1 MRLHILGICGTFMG
15 GVAALAR
22 ELGHTVEGSD
32 ANVYPPMSTQLE
44 ALGIDLMSG
53 YAAEHLQPGP
63 DHAQPDLVVVGN
75 AMTRGN
81 PAVEYMLDARLRY
94 ISGPQWL
101 GETVLA
107 ERDVLA
113 VAGTHG
119 KTTTTSLLAHLL
131 ESAGMAPG
139 FLIGGVPGNFGVSA
153 RLGGVGPHGAQSPP
167 SGAVRLLPPQAG
179 DVKVEQP
186 LAAPFVIEADEYDT
200 AFFDKRSKFVHYRP
214 RIAILNNLEYDHA
227 DIFPDVAA
235 IQRQF
240 HHLVRTVPGNGR
252 LIVNAH
258 DERLAEVL
266 AMGCWTP
273 VETFGIGR
281 GDWQAT
287 LVEADGSV
295 FAVHRAGE
303 RIGEVRWSLLGNH
316 SVMNALAALAA
327 AAAAGADPCALLPA
341 FAGFESVK
349 RRMELVGE
357 VNGVRVYDDFAHHPT
372 AIATTLAGLRAKVG
386 QARILVALEPRSNS
400 MRQGAHAEALAPSLA
415 DADAVVFLHRPEL
428 SWDAGRVTAALGG
441 RGTTAPTVDALVAA
455 LRAQARPG
463 DQVIFMSN
471 GGFEA
476 APRRFVESL
485 RQA

>member
-22 ELGHTVEGSD
+22 ELGHAVEGSD

-131 ESAGMAPG
+131 ESAGLAPG
-139 FLIGGVPGNFGVSA
+139 FLVGGVPGNFGVSA
-153 RLGGVGPHGAQSPP
+153 RLGQG
-167 SGAVRLLPPQAG
+167 R
-179 DVKVEQP
+179 
-186 LAAPFVIEADEYDT
+186 PFVIEADEYDT

-273 VETFGIGR
+273 VESFGIGR

-327 AAAAGADPCALLPA
+327 AAAVGADPRALLPA

-357 VNGVRVYDDFAHHPT
+357 VNGVHVYDDFAHHPT

>member
-44 ALGIDLMSG
+44 ALGISLMSG
-53 YAAEHLQPGP
+53 YTAEHLEP
-63 DHAQPDLVVVGN
+63 APDLVVVGN

-81 PAVEYMLDARLRY
+81 PAVEYMLDQRLHY

-101 GETVLA
+101 GETLLA
-107 ERDVLA
+107 DRDVLA

-131 ESAGMAPG
+131 EHASKEQTDLSPG
-139 FLIGGVPGNFGVSA
+139 FLVGGVPGNFGVSA
-153 RLGGVGPHGAQSPP
+153 RLGQG
-167 SGAVRLLPPQAG
+167 
-179 DVKVEQP
+179 K
-186 LAAPFVIEADEYDT
+186 PFVIEADEYDT

-258 DERLAEVL
+258 DQRLIEVL

-273 VETFGIGR
+273 VETFGIGC
-281 GDWQAT
+281 GDWRAT
-287 LVEADGSV
+287 LVEADGSA
-295 FAVHRAGE
+295 FTVHHAGE
-303 RIGEVRWSLLGNH
+303 LVGDVHWPLLGNH

-327 AAAAGADPCALLPA
+327 ATAAGADPRALLPA
-341 FAGFESVK
+341 FATFESVK

-372 AIATTLAGLRAKVG
+372 AIATTLAGLRAKIG
-386 QARILVALEPRSNS
+386 NARILVALEPRSNS

-428 SWDAGRVTAALGG
+428 PWDASHVTAALGG
-441 RGTTAPTVDALVAA
+441 RGSTAPTVDALIAA
-455 LRAQARPG
+455 LRAQAQPG

-476 APRRFVESL
+476 APRRFVERL
-485 RQA
+485 RQD

>member
-1 MRLHILGICGTFMG
+1 MRMHILGICGTFMG

-22 ELGHTVEGSD
+22 ELGQTVEGSD

-44 ALGIDLMSG
+44 ALGIELMRG
-53 YAAEHLQPGP
+53 YTAEHLQPP
-63 DHAQPDLVVVGN
+63 PDLVVVGN

-81 PAVEYMLDARLRY
+81 PAVEYMLDAQLRY

-101 GETVLA
+101 GETLLA
-107 ERDVLA
+107 GREVLA

-131 ESAGMAPG
+131 EQAGLAPG
-139 FLIGGVPGNFGVSA
+139 FLVGGVPGNFGVSA
-153 RLGGVGPHGAQSPP
+153 RLGQG
-167 SGAVRLLPPQAG
+167 
-179 DVKVEQP
+179 K
-186 LAAPFVIEADEYDT
+186 PFVIEADEYDT

-258 DERLAEVL
+258 DRHLAEVL

-273 VETFGIGR
+273 VETFGIGC

-287 LVEADGSV
+287 LIEADGSA
-295 FAVHRAGE
+295 FAVHRSGE
-303 RIGEVRWSLLGNH
+303 LIGEVRWPLLGNH

-327 AAAAGADPCALLPA
+327 ATTAGADPCALLPA
-341 FAGFESVK
+341 FAMFESVK

-386 QARILVALEPRSNS
+386 TARILVALEPRSNS

-428 SWDAGRVTAALGG
+428 PWDAGHVTAALDG
-441 RGTTAPTVDALVAA
+441 RGGTAPSVDALIEA
-455 LRAQARPG
+455 LRAQVRPG

-476 APRRFVESL
+476 APRRFVERL
-485 RQA
+485 RHD

>member
-1 MRLHILGICGTFMG
+1 
-15 GVAALAR
+15 
-22 ELGHTVEGSD
+22 
-32 ANVYPPMSTQLE
+32 
-44 ALGIDLMSG
+44 
-53 YAAEHLQPGP
+53 
-63 DHAQPDLVVVGN
+63 
-75 AMTRGN
+75 
-81 PAVEYMLDARLRY
+81 
-94 ISGPQWL
+94 
-101 GETVLA
+101 
-107 ERDVLA
+107 
-113 VAGTHG
+113 
-119 KTTTTSLLAHLL
+119 
-131 ESAGMAPG
+131 
-139 FLIGGVPGNFGVSA
+139 
-153 RLGGVGPHGAQSPP
+153 
-167 SGAVRLLPPQAG
+167 VRP
-179 DVKVEQP
+179 V
-186 LAAPFVIEADEYDT
+186 AAPFVIEADEYDT

-227 DIFPDVAA
+227 DIFPDVAS

-273 VETFGIGR
+273 VESFGIGR
-281 GDWQAT
+281 GDWQAE
-287 LVEADGSV
+287 LIEADGSAFRV
-295 FAVHRAGE
+295 TRHGE
-303 RIGEVRWSLLGNH
+303 EVGEVRWSLLGHH

-327 AAAAGADPCALLPA
+327 AAAAGAEPRALLPA
-341 FAGFESVK
+341 FTSFESVK

-386 QARILVALEPRSNS
+386 GARILVALEPRSNS
-400 MRQGAHAEALAPSLA
+400 MRQGAHAAALAPSLA
-415 DADAVVFLHRPEL
+415 DADAVVFLQRPEL
-428 SWDAGRVTAALGG
+428 PWDAGRVTAALGG
-441 RGTTAPTVDALVAA
+441 RGATVPTVDALIAA
-455 LRAQARPG
+455 LRTQARPG

>member
-131 ESAGMAPG
+131 ESAGLAPG
-139 FLIGGVPGNFGVSA
+139 FLVGGVPGNFGVSA
-153 RLGGVGPHGAQSPP
+153 RLGQG
-167 SGAVRLLPPQAG
+167 
-179 DVKVEQP
+179 K
-186 LAAPFVIEADEYDT
+186 PFVIEADEYDT

-327 AAAAGADPCALLPA
+327 AAAAGADPRALLPA

>member
-1 MRLHILGICGTFMG
+1 MRMHILGICGTFMG

-44 ALGIDLMSG
+44 ALGIELMSG
-53 YAAEHLQPGP
+53 YAAAHLQPS
-63 DHAQPDLVVVGN
+63 PDLVVVGN

-81 PAVEYMLDARLRY
+81 PAVEYMLDAQLRY

-101 GETVLA
+101 GETLLA
-107 ERDVLA
+107 GREVLA

-131 ESAGMAPG
+131 EQAGLAPG
-139 FLIGGVPGNFGVSA
+139 FLVGGVPGNFGVSA
-153 RLGGVGPHGAQSPP
+153 RLGQG
-167 SGAVRLLPPQAG
+167 
-179 DVKVEQP
+179 K
-186 LAAPFVIEADEYDT
+186 PFVIEADEYDT

-214 RIAILNNLEYDHA
+214 RITILNNLEYDHA

-252 LIVNAH
+252 LIVNAT
-258 DERLAEVL
+258 DARLADVL

-273 VETFGIGR
+273 VETFGIGC

-287 LVEADGSV
+287 LIEADGSV
-295 FAVHRAGE
+295 FAVQHHGE
-303 RIGEVRWSLLGNH
+303 LIGEVRWLLLGNH

-327 AAAAGADPCALLPA
+327 ATAAGADPRALLPA
-341 FAGFESVK
+341 FATFESVK

-386 QARILVALEPRSNS
+386 TARILVALEPRSNS

-415 DADAVVFLHRPEL
+415 DADSVVFLHRPEL
-428 SWDAGRVTAALGG
+428 PWDAGHVTAALGG
-441 RGTTAPTVDALVAA
+441 RGSTAPTVDALIEA
-455 LRAQARPG
+455 LHAQARPG

-476 APRRFVESL
+476 APRRFVERL
-485 RQA
+485 LQA

>member
-22 ELGHTVEGSD
+22 ELGLTVEGSD
-32 ANVYPPMSTQLE
+32 AAVYPPMSTQLE
-44 ALGIDLMSG
+44 ALGIRLMDG
-53 YAAEHLQPGP
+53 YTAEHLQP
-63 DHAQPDLVVVGN
+63 APDLVVVGN

-81 PAVEYMLDARLRY
+81 PAVEHMLDARLRY
-94 ISGPQWL
+94 VSGPQWL

-107 ERDVLA
+107 GREVLA

-119 KTTTTSLLAHLL
+119 KTTTTSLLSHLL
-131 ESAGMAPG
+131 DSVGMAPG

-153 RLGGVGPHGAQSPP
+153 RLGRA
-167 SGAVRLLPPQAG
+167 
-179 DVKVEQP
+179 D
-186 LAAPFVIEADEYDT
+186 APFVIEADEYDT

-227 DIFPDVAA
+227 DIFPDLAA

-258 DERLAEVL
+258 DAALAEVL

-273 VETFGIGR
+273 VETFGIDR
-281 GDWQAT
+281 GDWQAR
-287 LVEADGSV
+287 LLASDGSA
-295 FAVHRAGE
+295 FAVQYRGE
-303 RIGEVRWSLLGNH
+303 RVGEVRWSLLGRH
-316 SVMNALAALAA
+316 SVLNALAALAA
-327 AAAAGADPCALLPA
+327 AVAAGAEPRALLPA
-341 FAGFESVK
+341 FAAFESVK

-357 VNGVRVYDDFAHHPT
+357 VGGVHVYDDFAHHPT

-386 QARILVALEPRSNS
+386 KARILVALEPRSNS
-400 MRQGAHAEALAPSLA
+400 MRLGAHAAGLAPSLA

-428 SWDAGRVTAALGG
+428 PWDAARVTDALAG
-441 RGTTAPTVDALVAA
+441 RGCTAPTVAALIEA
-455 LRAQARPG
+455 LRAQAGPG
-463 DQVIFMSN
+463 DHVVFMSN
-471 GGFEA
+471 GGFEN
-476 APRRFVESL
+476 APRRFV
-485 RQA
+485 QAMAG

>member
-1 MRLHILGICGTFMG
+1 MRMHILGICGTFMG

-44 ALGIDLMSG
+44 ALGIELMRG
-53 YAAEHLQPGP
+53 YTAEHLQP
-63 DHAQPDLVVVGN
+63 APDLVVVGN

-81 PAVEYMLDARLRY
+81 PAVEYMLDAQLRY

-101 GETVLA
+101 GETLLA
-107 ERDVLA
+107 GREVLA

-131 ESAGMAPG
+131 EQAGLAPG
-139 FLIGGVPGNFGVSA
+139 FLVGGVPANFGVSA
-153 RLGGVGPHGAQSPP
+153 RLGQG
-167 SGAVRLLPPQAG
+167 
-179 DVKVEQP
+179 K
-186 LAAPFVIEADEYDT
+186 PFVIEADEYDT

-258 DERLAEVL
+258 DKHLAEVL
-266 AMGCWTP
+266 TMGCWTP
-273 VETFGIGR
+273 VETFGIGC

-287 LVEADGSV
+287 LVEADGSA
-295 FAVHRAGE
+295 FTVHRSGE
-303 RIGEVRWSLLGNH
+303 LIGDVHWSLLGNH

-327 AAAAGADPCALLPA
+327 ATAAGADPRALLPA
-341 FAGFESVK
+341 FATFESVK

-386 QARILVALEPRSNS
+386 AARIVVALEPRSNS

-428 SWDAGRVTAALGG
+428 PWDARHVTAALGG
-441 RGTTAPTVDALVAA
+441 RGSTVPNVDALLEA
-455 LRAQARPG
+455 LRAQVKSG

-476 APRRFVESL
+476 APRRFVERL
-485 RQA
+485 RHD

>member
-22 ELGHTVEGSD
+22 ELGQQVEGSD
-32 ANVYPPMSTQLE
+32 ANVYPPMSTQLQS
-44 ALGIDLMSG
+44 LGIELMQG
-53 YAAEHLQPGP
+53 YSAAHLQP
-63 DHAQPDLVVVGN
+63 APDLVVVGN

-81 PAVEYMLDARLRY
+81 PAVEYMLDEQLSY

-101 GETVLA
+101 GETVLIGR
-107 ERDVLA
+107 EVLA

-131 ESAGMAPG
+131 ESAGLAPG
-139 FLIGGVPGNFGVSA
+139 FLIGGVPGNFEVSA
-153 RLGGVGPHGAQSPP
+153 RLGQG
-167 SGAVRLLPPQAG
+167 
-179 DVKVEQP
+179 K
-186 LAAPFVIEADEYDT
+186 PFVIEADEYDS

-214 RIAILNNLEYDHA
+214 RVAILNNLEYDHA

-258 DERLAEVL
+258 DHYLAEVL

-273 VETFGIGR
+273 VETFGIGA
-281 GDWQAT
+281 GDWRAE
-287 LVEADGSV
+287 LIEADGSAFSV
-295 FAVHRAGE
+295 YRGE
-303 RIGEVRWSLLGNH
+303 TSIGEVRWSLLGQH

-327 AAAAGADPCALLPA
+327 ASAAGADPQALLPA
-341 FAGFESVK
+341 FATFQSVK
-349 RRMELVGE
+349 RRMELVGD

-372 AIATTLAGLRAKVG
+372 AIATTLAGLRANVG
-386 QARILVALEPRSNS
+386 KARILVALEPRSNS
-400 MRQGAHAEALAPSLA
+400 MRLGAHADGLAPSLA

-428 SWDAGRVTAALGG
+428 PWDAQRVTDALHG
-441 RGTTAPTVDALVAA
+441 RGTTAPTVDALIAA
-455 LRAQARPG
+455 LHAQARPG
-463 DQVIFMSN
+463 DHVVFMSN

-476 APRRFVESL
+476 APRRFV
-485 RQA
+485 QALSG

>member
-44 ALGIDLMSG
+44 ALGIGLMSG
-53 YAAEHLQPGP
+53 YTAQHLQP
-63 DHAQPDLVVVGN
+63 APDLVVVGN
-75 AMTRGN
+75 AMVRGN
-81 PAVEYMLDARLRY
+81 PAVEYMLDARLPY
-94 ISGPQWL
+94 VSGPQWL
-101 GETVLA
+101 GETLLA
-107 ERDVLA
+107 RRDVLA
-113 VAGTHG
+113 IAGTHG

-131 ESAGMAPG
+131 ESAGLAPG

-153 RLGGVGPHGAQSPP
+153 RLGDAGRIPNPQS
-167 SGAVRLLPPQAG
+167 RI
-179 DVKVEQP
+179 
-186 LAAPFVIEADEYDT
+186 PFVIEADEYDT

-281 GDWQAT
+281 GDWQAS
-287 LVEADGSV
+287 LIEADGSA
-295 FAVHRAGE
+295 FAVHHRGVRLGE
-303 RIGEVRWSLLGNH
+303 IRWTLLGHH

-327 AAAAGADPCALLPA
+327 AAAAGADPQALLSA
-341 FAGFESVK
+341 FASFESVK

-357 VNGVRVYDDFAHHPT
+357 VDGVRVYDDFAHHPT
-372 AIATTLAGLRAKVG
+372 AIATTLAGLRASVG
-386 QARILVALEPRSNS
+386 TARILVALEPRSNS

-415 DADAVVFLHRPEL
+415 DADAVVFLQRPEL
-428 SWDAGRVTAALGG
+428 PWDAHRVTDALDG
-441 RGTTAPTVDALVAA
+441 RGATVATVDALIAH
-455 LRAQARPG
+455 LRGQVRPG
-463 DQVIFMSN
+463 DQVVFMSN